1 MRSLKI
7 GFVSFL
13 LISISFQTEAQMRLP
28 AIIGDNMV
36 LQQQSK
42 APLWGWTAPG
52 EEIRVSVDW
61 SNETYSIKAD
71 ENGRWQ
77 VDVVTPDAGGP
88 YAIVIQGTEKIT
100 LSNVMIGEVWLCS
113 GQSNMEMAL
122 EGWPNQP
129 ITGSEKY
136 ISEADHPDIRL
147 FTVKRKTSYEPL
159 VDCEGSW
166 APCSPENA
174 GAFSATAFFFGLH
187 LYKKLNIPVGLIH
200 SSWGGTPAEA
210 WTSNQFINRISY
222 FHTSTGSCDP
232 QVFRE
237 RKIKTQEFAQQN
249 WLDELGFV
257 PGESSPEWTLTEFDD
272 SEWDE
277 LTVPASWSETGAG
290 QFEGIMELR
299 FEVKVPRRWNNKT
312 TILDL
317 GPIDEMDITWINGK
331 KVGEHLSVY
340 NWSTFRSYEIPPG
353 ILKPGKN
360 LIAVQV
366 ANTMGLG
373 GINGE
378 AGKMK
383 LYPKGSGLFKASL
396 SGKWKYKK
404 ESSFTEIMAMP
415 HCSNCSEPQTPTTLF
430 NGMIAPLI
438 PFRIKGAI
446 WYQGESNRYDGKLY
460 ADIFPNMIE
469 NWRND
474 WGQGDFPFYYVQIA
488 PYSYRD
494 EFSTGLLRE
503 AQLQS
508 MKTPQTGM
516 VVTMDIGSLT
526 TIHPPDKKTVGRR
539 LATWALVKDYGF
551 SNIYYSGPIYKSWE
565 KEEDKIRIFFNYT
578 CGGLK
583 AEGGELKHFLIAGP
597 DMKFV
602 PAKAV
607 IDKNTVLVFSDE
619 VKNPVAVRFG
629 WGHTDQ
635 TNLFNSARLPASP
648 FRTDNLINRP

>member
-1 MRSLKI
+1 MRSFKI
-7 GFVSFL
+7 VF
-13 LISISFQTEAQMRLP
+13 ISILFISLSFQTEAQMRLP

-61 SNETYSIKAD
+61 SNEAYFAKAD

-88 YAIVIQGTEKIT
+88 YAIVIQGKEKIT

-113 GQSNMEMAL
+113 GQSNMEMPL

-159 VDCEGSW
+159 EDCEGQW
-166 APCSPENA
+166 APCSPDNV
-174 GAFSATAFFFGLH
+174 GSFSATGFFFGLH
-187 LYKKLNIPVGLIH
+187 LYKKLNIPIGLIN
-200 SSWGGTPAEA
+200 STWGGTPAEA
-210 WTSNQFINRISY
+210 WTSNQFIDRIPY
-222 FHTSTGSCDP
+222 FHTSAGSCDP
-232 QVFRE
+232 ELFRDN
-237 RKIKTQEFAQQN
+237 KFKAQESVQKA
-249 WLDELGFV
+249 WLDDLGFV
-257 PGESSPEWTLTEFDD
+257 PGESSPDWTLAGYDD
-272 SEWDE
+272 SGWDK
-277 LTVPASWSETGAG
+277 LTVPANWSETVVGH
-290 QFEGIMELR
+290 FEGLMELR
-299 FEVKVPRRWNNKT
+299 LEVRVPRFWTNKT

-317 GPIDEMDITWINGK
+317 GPIDEMDITWINGQQ
-331 KVGEHLSVY
+331 VGEHLNVSS
-340 NWSTFRSYEIPPG
+340 WSTFRSYEIPPG

-366 ANTMGLG
+366 ANTSGQG
-373 GINGE
+373 GINGG
-378 AGKMK
+378 AGEMK
-383 LYPKGSGLFKASL
+383 LYPKDSKFFKASL
-396 SGKWKYKK
+396 SGKWKYRKGLGLTGVK
-404 ESSFTEIMAMP
+404 AMP
-415 HCSNCSEPQTPTTLF
+415 YCPNCGEAQTPTTLY

-469 NWRND
+469 NWRSD
-474 WGQGDFPFYYVQIA
+474 WEQGDFPFYFVQIA
-488 PYSYRD
+488 PYTYRD
-494 EFSTGLLRE
+494 DFSTGLLRE

-508 MKTPQTGM
+508 LKTPKTGM
-516 VVTMDIGSLT
+516 VVTMDIGSLK
-526 TIHPPDKKTVGRR
+526 TIHPPDKNTVGQR
-539 LATWALVKDYGF
+539 LATWALVKDYRF
-551 SNIYYSGPIYKSWE
+551 SNIYYSGPLYKTWRNE
-565 KEEDKIRIFFNYT
+565 GDKIRVFFDYT

-583 AEGGELKHFLIAGP
+583 AEGGELRHFMIAGP

-607 IDKNTVLVFSDE
+607 IDKNTVLVFSKE

-648 FRTDNLINRP
+648 FRTDDL